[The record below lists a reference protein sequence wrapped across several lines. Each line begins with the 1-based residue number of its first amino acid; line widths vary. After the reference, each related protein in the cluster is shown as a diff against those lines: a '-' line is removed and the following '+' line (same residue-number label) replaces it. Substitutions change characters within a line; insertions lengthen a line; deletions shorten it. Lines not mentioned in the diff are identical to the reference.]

1 MEFPAGGEV
10 AGRVE
15 RFPAEWIWPDRQIA
29 LYEWLL
35 PEGAAVEYPLHQ
47 DALGEHRQSLLQKGI
62 GFVRKRGQRGIRQI
76 QGIMRGAR
84 CIGSMG
90 MQGGAWRWRR
100 KVWKNGFLHER

>member
-47 DALGEHRQSLLQKGI
+47 DAVGEHRQSL
-62 GFVRKRGQRGIRQI
+62 FPKRDWLCSEA
-76 QGIMRGAR
+76 GAT
-84 CIGSMG
+84 GDPADPG
-90 MQGGAWRWRR
+90 
-100 KVWKNGFLHER
+100 NHERSPVHRKHGNAGGRLAVAAESLEERVPS